1 MANQVQ
7 FNIQRIYLKDLS
19 FESPM
24 TPDVFTNMSSS
35 PKVGFNFES
44 NINNI
49 TDDIYELTLFFNVK
63 AEVEDKTLYLVEL
76 KQCGVFSISTDDEAM
91 RKRFLNVHCAE
102 IVYPYARENISNVI
116 RSIFSHDSKP
126 NICVI
131 NSASSDEGI
140 ELIRSYRVDIVDAPQ
155 GYPNALSRGYQ
166 YACNQGWGDIPFCS
180 DEPDCME
187 REMWHL
193 QSKESRFLEQHLK
206 NLEVL

>member
-24 TPDVFTNMSSS
+24 TPDVFTNMWSS

-116 RSIFSHDSKP
+116 QKGGFPPLFLSPIDFHTIYQNELDKRKDS
-126 NICVI
+126 
-131 NSASSDEGI
+131 
-140 ELIRSYRVDIVDAPQ
+140 
-155 GYPNALSRGYQ
+155 
-166 YACNQGWGDIPFCS
+166 
-180 DEPDCME
+180 
-187 REMWHL
+187 
-193 QSKESRFLEQHLK
+193 
-206 NLEVL
+206 

>member
-35 PKVGFNFES
+35 HKVGFNFES
-44 NINNI
+44 NINKI

-116 RSIFSHDSKP
+116 QKGGFPPLFLSPIDFHTIYQNELDKRKDS
-126 NICVI
+126 
-131 NSASSDEGI
+131 
-140 ELIRSYRVDIVDAPQ
+140 
-155 GYPNALSRGYQ
+155 
-166 YACNQGWGDIPFCS
+166 
-180 DEPDCME
+180 
-187 REMWHL
+187 
-193 QSKESRFLEQHLK
+193 
-206 NLEVL
+206 

>member
-49 TDDIYELTLFFNVK
+49 NDDIYELTLFFNVK

-91 RKRFLNVHCAE
+91 KKRFLNVHCAE

-116 RSIFSHDSKP
+116 QKGGFPPLFLSPIDFHTIYQNELDKRKDS
-126 NICVI
+126 
-131 NSASSDEGI
+131 
-140 ELIRSYRVDIVDAPQ
+140 
-155 GYPNALSRGYQ
+155 
-166 YACNQGWGDIPFCS
+166 
-180 DEPDCME
+180 
-187 REMWHL
+187 
-193 QSKESRFLEQHLK
+193 
-206 NLEVL
+206 

>member
-7 FNIQRIYLKDLS
+7 FNIQRIYLKDSS

-44 NINNI
+44 NITNI
-49 TDDIYELTLFFNVK
+49 ADDIYELTLFFNVK
-63 AEVEDKTLYLVEL
+63 AEVEDKTLYLVEM

-116 RSIFSHDSKP
+116 QKGGFPPLFLSPIDFHTIYQNELDKRKDS
-126 NICVI
+126 
-131 NSASSDEGI
+131 
-140 ELIRSYRVDIVDAPQ
+140 
-155 GYPNALSRGYQ
+155 
-166 YACNQGWGDIPFCS
+166 
-180 DEPDCME
+180 
-187 REMWHL
+187 
-193 QSKESRFLEQHLK
+193 
-206 NLEVL
+206 

>member
-116 RSIFSHDSKP
+116 QTGGFPPLFLSPIDFHTIYQNELDKRKDS
-126 NICVI
+126 
-131 NSASSDEGI
+131 
-140 ELIRSYRVDIVDAPQ
+140 
-155 GYPNALSRGYQ
+155 
-166 YACNQGWGDIPFCS
+166 
-180 DEPDCME
+180 
-187 REMWHL
+187 
-193 QSKESRFLEQHLK
+193 
-206 NLEVL
+206 

>member
-49 TDDIYELTLFFNVK
+49 ADDTYELALFFNVK

-102 IVYPYARENISNVI
+102 IVYPYARENISNI
-116 RSIFSHDSKP
+116 IQKGGFPPLFLSPIDFHTIYQNELDKRKDS
-126 NICVI
+126 
-131 NSASSDEGI
+131 
-140 ELIRSYRVDIVDAPQ
+140 
-155 GYPNALSRGYQ
+155 
-166 YACNQGWGDIPFCS
+166 
-180 DEPDCME
+180 
-187 REMWHL
+187 
-193 QSKESRFLEQHLK
+193 
-206 NLEVL
+206 

>member
-24 TPDVFTNMSSS
+24 TPDVFTSMSSS

-91 RKRFLNVHCAE
+91 KKRFLNVHCAE
-102 IVYPYARENISNVI
+102 IVYPYARDNISNVI
-116 RSIFSHDSKP
+116 QKGGFPPLFLSPIDFHTIYQNELDKRKDS
-126 NICVI
+126 
-131 NSASSDEGI
+131 
-140 ELIRSYRVDIVDAPQ
+140 
-155 GYPNALSRGYQ
+155 
-166 YACNQGWGDIPFCS
+166 
-180 DEPDCME
+180 
-187 REMWHL
+187 
-193 QSKESRFLEQHLK
+193 
-206 NLEVL
+206 

>member
-44 NINNI
+44 NITNI
-49 TDDIYELTLFFNVK
+49 TDDIYEPTLFFNVK

-76 KQCGVFSISTDDEAM
+76 KQCGVFSISTDDEEM

-116 RSIFSHDSKP
+116 QKGGFPPLFLSPIDFHTIYQNELDKRKDS
-126 NICVI
+126 
-131 NSASSDEGI
+131 
-140 ELIRSYRVDIVDAPQ
+140 
-155 GYPNALSRGYQ
+155 
-166 YACNQGWGDIPFCS
+166 
-180 DEPDCME
+180 
-187 REMWHL
+187 
-193 QSKESRFLEQHLK
+193 
-206 NLEVL
+206 

>member
-24 TPDVFTNMSSS
+24 TPDVFTSMSSS

-44 NINNI
+44 SINNI
-49 TDDIYELTLFFNVK
+49 NDDIYELTLFFNVK

-116 RSIFSHDSKP
+116 QKGGFPPLFLSPIDFHTIYQNELDKRKDS
-126 NICVI
+126 
-131 NSASSDEGI
+131 
-140 ELIRSYRVDIVDAPQ
+140 
-155 GYPNALSRGYQ
+155 
-166 YACNQGWGDIPFCS
+166 
-180 DEPDCME
+180 
-187 REMWHL
+187 
-193 QSKESRFLEQHLK
+193 
-206 NLEVL
+206 